1 MNKKIVVIHSG
12 GMDSSLC
19 LRLMMQDFLPG
30 EITSLSFIYG
40 QRHETSEIKAARK
53 ICLDWQ
59 IDHVE
64 IPISF
69 LSQITQSALLNKEEK
84 ISQQDT
90 GIPNTMVL
98 GRNGLMA
105 RLGAIY
111 GYGVGA
117 NKICMGIIGV
127 EAANSGY
134 RDCTRA
140 YMDLM
145 QEVLRLDL
153 DDPNFSIITP
163 IVDLTKKQTLQIAQ
177 KLGVLEYLLEET
189 VTCYEGI
196 AKQGCGVCPACIL
209 RNEGIAEYRREIG
222 PIHISY

>member
-19 LRLMMQDFLPG
+19 LRLMMQEFDSKDIL
-30 EITSLSFIYG
+30 SLSFVYG
-40 QRHETSEIKAARK
+40 QRHEASELNAARK

-69 LSQITQSALLNKEEK
+69 LRQITESALLNKEEK

-134 RDCTRA
+134 RDCTRG

-153 DDPNFSIITP
+153 DDPSFSIITP

-196 AKQGCGVCPACIL
+196 AKQGCGVCPACML
-209 RNEGIAEYRREIG
+209 RNEGIEEYRREIG

>member
-1 MNKKIVVIHSG
+1 MKKKIVVIHSG

-134 RDCTRA
+134 RDCTRG

-153 DDPNFSIITP
+153 DDPSFSIITP

-196 AKQGCGVCPACIL
+196 AKQGCGVCPACML
-209 RNEGIAEYRREIG
+209 RNEGIEEYRREIG